1 MFKGIFYTKKK
12 GETIMA
18 ELESLDIRIDSTTA
32 SASKKIDDLI
42 AKVGGLE
49 TAFTRID
56 DLHTTNLSNQL
67 RVLGTSLQTFKQGG
81 LTGRE
86 LSTIASGLQKI
97 ASVDSNG
104 LRNTASAIQ
113 QVASAIQSM
122 NNASRNSGGISAFAR
137 SISRIVPLAN
147 ASGNIATLGASLRTF
162 VNDLNS
168 VPQTTFDATSL
179 TASIN
184 AISRL
189 GGKNSRSATTTIPLL
204 THAMKNFVVEMNKV
218 GDLQSGS
225 QNLHSLA
232 NAISILGRKTSEKAI
247 TNIPQ
252 LAKALN
258 EMMVVLS
265 KSPRVSD
272 NLINMTNAL
281 AKLSANGVKATGTVN
296 GLTKSYRIFGN
307 HTRSLNKHSKGL
319 ASTIGMLYARFWV
332 LFRAFRL
339 LGSAVKYASDLI
351 EVQNVIDN
359 TFGVSTTKA
368 INSNADAIQHM
379 SKNTISWFGMSELT
393 TKTIAGRYMA
403 MGSAMGLANKESD
416 GLSKHL
422 SSLMGDMGKVTN
434 KASEMALNITALAGD
449 MASFY
454 NVDASEMSEKLASG
468 IYSGQVRAL
477 RAYGLDLTMATLQEY
492 AMSRGITENVKNMT
506 QAEKTLLRYNYVMER
521 TQNVQGDFVRTQGT
535 WANQTR
541 MLKQNLQ
548 QLGSV
553 IGDVMIHA
561 LKGFVTW
568 TNKALLSLTG
578 FAVEVANALGKIFGW
593 TIETSGGSTGLDD
606 LTDDTE
612 DIADGFGDA
621 TSKAKEFKNVLQ
633 GFDKLNLITTP
644 SDSGSGKGSGAGVG
658 GSQLSDWDIKKTDGS
673 LMKTYESEI
682 ANLGD
687 LGYMIQDKMSD
698 AMERIDWQKIYLKAK
713 GFGSGLANFL
723 NGLLTPRLFGE
734 IGDTLG
740 GGLNTAI
747 YTGLS
752 FVETFNWAQAGKAL
766 SAGINK
772 FFRKVDWK
780 SSGKLLGKFING
792 IFTSLNNFFKAT
804 NWKRLG
810 KSFNDFISNAIKEI
824 NWKLLAK
831 TVLNGYKALLD
842 FGGVATGTGKAFG
855 VITTSALVMF
865 GAFKGY
871 KAISNTVKSIKSLS
885 TAIRTSSIAL
895 KLGELGVSMS
905 TLGTAGVALAGVL
918 GGVALFSFIN
928 YRVECEKA
936 KREQELLNKA
946 WGNDKDRNA
955 FLEDLENMEI
965 DLDTLKER
973 IKNAKT
979 EMATSIQGGEG
990 ETQYINDLI
999 DNYYKLQTQTNLTT
1013 KEKKNMLEMSKK
1025 LVSYFPELQNYYDA
1039 EKGLI
1044 SKTKN
1049 EVKKLNQ
1056 ARLEEIK
1063 TNAMEDL
1070 LTEEYK
1076 AYYESL
1082 SNVETAYKDL
1092 TKAQKVLDDYTKS
1105 HSKRIALAKDE
1116 YEKIIPSVEEYSEL
1130 LNPLQKGVKMSSDTI
1145 SKLTSV
1151 LKRLNKYGWSGDNL
1165 QDFNDLL
1172 KDMEDGSIDSEKS
1185 LNALYES
1192 LNIYNSA
1199 IAETKDEY
1207 EDYRITVS
1215 GMNKDVEKAKKT
1227 YDGYA
1232 KEINKIV
1239 DTVKEYGN
1247 QVGISD
1253 TKLQK
1258 ANAYIQQKFPGASAV
1273 FSKVE
1278 KSILDVASAY
1288 GDMFAYNGKT
1298 VTTSTKIK
1306 GATAVPTLLSGLNAI
1321 KMYDDLQVTTY
1332 YKNKTSSG
1340 SQSPKGFL
1348 DILKSIFSYNGKTID
1363 IKSKVVGGIANVLQ
1377 LIGKADGGV
1386 FNNGSWHPIPQYA
1399 SGGVPDMGQMF
1410 IARESGPELVGTLG
1424 GHSAVMNNDQIVASV
1439 SNGVYQAVKSAL
1451 GNGQNVTVN
1460 VTLQGDAD
1468 GLFTVVQNK
1477 NSQYKKINGHSAF

>member
-49 TAFTRID
+49 TAFTRIGN
-56 DLHTTNLSNQL
+56 LNTTNLSNQL

-86 LSTIASGLQKI
+86 FSTIASGLQKI

-113 QVASAIQSM
+113 QVGSAIQSM
-122 NNASRNSGGISAFAR
+122 NNASANSGGISAFAR

-147 ASGNIATLGASLRTF
+147 ASGNIATLGVSLRTF

-204 THAMKNFVVEMNKV
+204 THAMKNFVIEMNKV

-252 LAKALN
+252 LAKSLN

-307 HTRSLNKHSKGL
+307 HTRSLNKHSRGL

-403 MGSAMGLANKESD
+403 MGSAMGLANRQSD

-454 NVDASEMSEKLASG
+454 NVDANEMSEKLASG

-644 SDSGSGKGSGAGVG
+644 SDSGSGKGSGVGGG
-658 GSQLSDWDIKKTDGS
+658 GSQLSDWNIKKTDGS
-673 LMKTYESEI
+673 LMKYYESDIE
-682 ANLGD
+682 NLEQLGD
-687 LGYMIQDKMSD
+687 FIQDKLVK
-698 AMERIDWQKIYLKAK
+698 AMERIDWDKVYAKGK
-713 GFGSGLANFL
+713 GFGKGLADFL
-723 NGLLTPRLFGE
+723 NGLITPNLFG
-734 IGDTLG
+734 TLG
-740 GGLNTAI
+740 TTIANSINTAI
-747 YTGLS
+747 YT
-752 FVETFNWAQAGKAL
+752 
-766 SAGINK
+766 
-772 FFRKVDWK
+772 
-780 SSGKLLGKFING
+780 
-792 IFTSLNNFFKAT
+792 AT
-804 NWKRLG
+804 
-810 KSFNDFISNAIKEI
+810 SFNDTFRWANLGESLGTGLNKFLGGIDWDSAISLNKNFGVNLATSI
-824 NWKLLAK
+824 NNFLKTTDFTIVGK
-831 TVLNGYKALLD
+831 TVAD
-842 FGGVATGTGKAFG
+842 AIVFATSGAFG
-855 VITTSALVMF
+855 LV
-865 GAFKGY
+865 
-871 KAISNTVKSIKSLS
+871 S
-885 TAIRTSSIAL
+885 TFDF
-895 KLGELGVSMS
+895 S
-905 TLGTAGVALAGVL
+905 TLGTKIADSINGWSTEMNKLRPDPKTGKMISGWQQLALTFTRLVDGLADAIYNALADMDWGEILKGAFEGFV
-918 GGVALFSFIN
+918 
-928 YRVECEKA
+928 
-936 KREQELLNKA
+936 ELLKSPGA
-946 WGNDKDRNA
+946 W
-955 FLEDLENMEI
+955 
-965 DLDTLKER
+965 TLLLG
-973 IKNAKT
+973 A
-979 EMATSIQGGEG
+979 
-990 ETQYINDLI
+990 
-999 DNYYKLQTQTNLTT
+999 
-1013 KEKKNMLEMSKK
+1013 
-1025 LVSYFPELQNYYDA
+1025 
-1039 EKGLI
+1039 KGLSALKSFGASAGAEI
-1044 SKTKN
+1044 SST
-1049 EVKKLNQ
+1049 
-1056 ARLEEIK
+1056 
-1063 TNAMEDL
+1063 
-1070 LTEEYK
+1070 
-1076 AYYESL
+1076 L
-1082 SNVETAYKDL
+1082 S
-1092 TKAQKVLDDYTKS
+1092 
-1105 HSKRIALAKDE
+1105 
-1116 YEKIIPSVEEYSEL
+1116 
-1130 LNPLQKGVKMSSDTI
+1130 SSI
-1145 SKLTSV
+1145 SSKLTLSLSVAGISYALGDSAVNDLSSGKTTTGIAKSIASV
-1151 LKRLNKYGWSGDNL
+1151 LGWGVSGASIGGGWGFLIGATIGLVINGIDYMVSNDIPKKTANMIDEMLDSAMAQYKQGKESAKFGTEIASILVASLTKGLSDGDSLGKAISKAFGNGFSFASTTIGQKFSNLIGGLFGSDAQKKADTVMSKLKSHLTNGWNNFWLRLGVKRADSETIKKVVNGIKSVTNSTWANKKVKIGVERAPKSTIQSVIDKIK
-1165 QDFNDLL
+1165 QQI
-1172 KDMEDGSIDSEKS
+1172 GSIEVDVKPKS
-1185 LNALYES
+1185 
-1192 LNIYNSA
+1192 
-1199 IAETKDEY
+1199 
-1207 EDYRITVS
+1207 
-1215 GMNKDVEKAKKT
+1215 
-1227 YDGYA
+1227 
-1232 KEINKIV
+1232 
-1239 DTVKEYGN
+1239 
-1247 QVGISD
+1247 
-1253 TKLQK
+1253 
-1258 ANAYIQQKFPGASAV
+1258 
-1273 FSKVE
+1273 
-1278 KSILDVASAY
+1278 
-1288 GDMFAYNGKT
+1288 
-1298 VTTSTKIK
+1298 
-1306 GATAVPTLLSGLNAI
+1306 
-1321 KMYDDLQVTTY
+1321 
-1332 YKNKTSSG
+1332 TSSFVKLLAQLG
-1340 SQSPKGFL
+1340 NV
-1348 DILKSIFSYNGKTID
+1348 IFK
-1363 IKSKVVGGIANVLQ
+1363 
-1377 LIGKADGGV
+1377 KADGGV

-1477 NSQYKKINGHSAF
+1477 NNQYKKINGHSAF

>member
-49 TAFTRID
+49 TAFTRIGN
-56 DLHTTNLSNQL
+56 LNTTNLSNQL

-86 LSTIASGLQKI
+86 FSSIASGLQKI

-113 QVASAIQSM
+113 QVGSAIQSM
-122 NNASRNSGGISAFAR
+122 NNASVNSGVISAFAR

-307 HTRSLNKHSKGL
+307 HTRSLNKHSRGL

-454 NVDASEMSEKLASG
+454 NVDSEEMSEKLASG

-492 AMSRGITENVKNMT
+492 AMSRGITENVKSMT

-658 GSQLSDWDIKKTDGS
+658 GSQLSDWNIKKTDGS

-682 ANLGD
+682 ENLEQLGD
-687 LGYMIQDKMSD
+687 FIQDKLVK
-698 AMERIDWQKIYLKAK
+698 AMERIDWDKVYAKGK
-713 GFGSGLANFL
+713 GFGKGLADFL
-723 NGLLTPRLFGE
+723 NGLITPNLFG
-734 IGDTLG
+734 TLG
-740 GGLNTAI
+740 TTIANSINTAI
-747 YTGLS
+747 YT
-752 FVETFNWAQAGKAL
+752 
-766 SAGINK
+766 
-772 FFRKVDWK
+772 
-780 SSGKLLGKFING
+780 
-792 IFTSLNNFFKAT
+792 AT
-804 NWKRLG
+804 
-810 KSFNDFISNAIKEI
+810 SFNDTFRWANLGESLGTGLNKFLGGIDWDSAISLNKNFGVNLATSI
-824 NWKLLAK
+824 NNFLKTTDFTIVGK
-831 TVLNGYKALLD
+831 TVAD
-842 FGGVATGTGKAFG
+842 AIVFATSGAFG
-855 VITTSALVMF
+855 LV
-865 GAFKGY
+865 
-871 KAISNTVKSIKSLS
+871 S
-885 TAIRTSSIAL
+885 TFDF
-895 KLGELGVSMS
+895 S
-905 TLGTAGVALAGVL
+905 TLGTKIADSINGWSTEMNKLRPDPKTGKMISGWQQLALTFTRLVDGLADAIYNALADMDWGEILKGAFDGFV
-918 GGVALFSFIN
+918 
-928 YRVECEKA
+928 
-936 KREQELLNKA
+936 ELLKSPGA
-946 WGNDKDRNA
+946 W
-955 FLEDLENMEI
+955 
-965 DLDTLKER
+965 TLLLG
-973 IKNAKT
+973 A
-979 EMATSIQGGEG
+979 
-990 ETQYINDLI
+990 
-999 DNYYKLQTQTNLTT
+999 
-1013 KEKKNMLEMSKK
+1013 
-1025 LVSYFPELQNYYDA
+1025 
-1039 EKGLI
+1039 KGLSALKSFGANAGAEI
-1044 SKTKN
+1044 SST
-1049 EVKKLNQ
+1049 
-1056 ARLEEIK
+1056 
-1063 TNAMEDL
+1063 
-1070 LTEEYK
+1070 
-1076 AYYESL
+1076 L
-1082 SNVETAYKDL
+1082 S
-1092 TKAQKVLDDYTKS
+1092 
-1105 HSKRIALAKDE
+1105 
-1116 YEKIIPSVEEYSEL
+1116 
-1130 LNPLQKGVKMSSDTI
+1130 SSI
-1145 SKLTSV
+1145 SSKLTLTLSFAGISYALGDSAKKDLESGDSTSGIFKGIASTLGWGATGASV
-1151 LKRLNKYGWSGDNL
+1151 GGGYGFVIGCTIGLIINGVTWYATKEEDYEEYELPTEGELILRKNLNELGFNLAGSVIGGLVKGLNDGDSLGKALKKAFGIGFSSLGGALNKKFSDLIGGLFGSDAQKKADTVMSKLKSFISRSWGKHGVELGIKRADSGTIQKVVNGIKSVTNSTWANKKVKIGVERAPKSTIQSVIDKIK
-1165 QDFNDLL
+1165 QQI
-1172 KDMEDGSIDSEKS
+1172 GSIEVDVKPKS
-1185 LNALYES
+1185 
-1192 LNIYNSA
+1192 
-1199 IAETKDEY
+1199 
-1207 EDYRITVS
+1207 
-1215 GMNKDVEKAKKT
+1215 
-1227 YDGYA
+1227 
-1232 KEINKIV
+1232 
-1239 DTVKEYGN
+1239 
-1247 QVGISD
+1247 
-1253 TKLQK
+1253 
-1258 ANAYIQQKFPGASAV
+1258 
-1273 FSKVE
+1273 
-1278 KSILDVASAY
+1278 
-1288 GDMFAYNGKT
+1288 
-1298 VTTSTKIK
+1298 
-1306 GATAVPTLLSGLNAI
+1306 
-1321 KMYDDLQVTTY
+1321 
-1332 YKNKTSSG
+1332 TSSFVKLLAQLG
-1340 SQSPKGFL
+1340 NV
-1348 DILKSIFSYNGKTID
+1348 IFKR
-1363 IKSKVVGGIANVLQ
+1363 
-1377 LIGKADGGV
+1377 ADGGV

-1477 NSQYKKINGHSAF
+1477 NNQYKKVNGHSAF

>member
-1 MFKGIFYTKKK
+1 
-12 GETIMA
+12 MA

-49 TAFTRID
+49 TAFTRIGN
-56 DLHTTNLSNQL
+56 LNTTNLSNQL

-86 LSTIASGLQKI
+86 FSTIASGLQKI

-113 QVASAIQSM
+113 QVGSAIQSM
-122 NNASRNSGGISAFAR
+122 NNASVNSGGISAFAR

-658 GSQLSDWDIKKTDGS
+658 GSQLGDWHINKTDGS
-673 LMKTYESEI
+673 LMKYYESEI
-682 ANLGD
+682 ENLEQLGD
-687 LGYMIQDKMSD
+687 FIQDKLVK
-698 AMERIDWQKIYLKAK
+698 AMERIDWDKVYAKGK
-713 GFGSGLANFL
+713 GFGKGLADFL
-723 NGLLTPRLFGE
+723 NGLITPNLFG
-734 IGDTLG
+734 TLG
-740 GGLNTAI
+740 TTIANSINTAI
-747 YTGLS
+747 YT
-752 FVETFNWAQAGKAL
+752 
-766 SAGINK
+766 
-772 FFRKVDWK
+772 
-780 SSGKLLGKFING
+780 
-792 IFTSLNNFFKAT
+792 AT
-804 NWKRLG
+804 
-810 KSFNDFISNAIKEI
+810 SFNDTFRWANLGESLGTGLNKFLGGIDWDSAISLNKNFGVNLATSI
-824 NWKLLAK
+824 NNSLKTTDFTIVGK
-831 TVLNGYKALLD
+831 TVAD
-842 FGGVATGTGKAFG
+842 AIVFATSGAFG
-855 VITTSALVMF
+855 LV
-865 GAFKGY
+865 
-871 KAISNTVKSIKSLS
+871 S
-885 TAIRTSSIAL
+885 TFDF
-895 KLGELGVSMS
+895 S
-905 TLGTAGVALAGVL
+905 TLGTKIADSINGWSTEMNKLRPDPKTGKMISGWQQLALTFTRLVDGLADAIYNALADMDWGEILKGAFDGFV
-918 GGVALFSFIN
+918 
-928 YRVECEKA
+928 
-936 KREQELLNKA
+936 ELLKSPGA
-946 WGNDKDRNA
+946 WALLLGAKGMSA
-955 FLEDLENMEI
+955 LKSFGASAGASI
-965 DLDTLKER
+965 SSTLSS
-973 IKNAKT
+973 
-979 EMATSIQGGEG
+979 SISSKLTLSLSVAGISYALGDSAV
-990 ETQYINDLI
+990 NDLSSDNKVSGLGKGIASILGWGFAGASVGGGWGFVIGASIGFSIHYI
-999 DNYYKLQTQTNLTT
+999 DFVIKSGLADKTYNVYK
-1013 KEKKNMLEMSKK
+1013 
-1025 LVSYFPELQNYYDA
+1025 ELLFEPLWKMTHPD
-1039 EKGLI
+1039 
-1044 SKTKN
+1044 
-1049 EVKKLNQ
+1049 EVKK
-1056 ARLEEIK
+1056 E
-1063 TNAMEDL
+1063 MEKNKNIEKFGVSVATIL
-1070 LTEEYK
+1070 I
-1076 AYYESL
+1076 AS
-1082 SNVETAYKDL
+1082 L
-1092 TKAQKVLDDYTKS
+1092 TKGLSDGDSLGKAISKAFGNGFSFASTTIGQKFSNLIGGLFGSDAQKKADSVMSKLKS
-1105 HSKRIALAKDE
+1105 HLKKGWNNFWLRLGIKRADSETIQKVVNGIKSVTSSTWANKKV
-1116 YEKIIPSVEEYSEL
+1116 KIGVERAPKSTIQSVVDKIK
-1130 LNPLQKGVKMSSDTI
+1130 QQI
-1145 SKLTSV
+1145 
-1151 LKRLNKYGWSGDNL
+1151 
-1165 QDFNDLL
+1165 
-1172 KDMEDGSIDSEKS
+1172 GSIEVDVKPKS
-1185 LNALYES
+1185 
-1192 LNIYNSA
+1192 
-1199 IAETKDEY
+1199 
-1207 EDYRITVS
+1207 
-1215 GMNKDVEKAKKT
+1215 
-1227 YDGYA
+1227 
-1232 KEINKIV
+1232 
-1239 DTVKEYGN
+1239 
-1247 QVGISD
+1247 
-1253 TKLQK
+1253 
-1258 ANAYIQQKFPGASAV
+1258 
-1273 FSKVE
+1273 
-1278 KSILDVASAY
+1278 
-1288 GDMFAYNGKT
+1288 
-1298 VTTSTKIK
+1298 
-1306 GATAVPTLLSGLNAI
+1306 
-1321 KMYDDLQVTTY
+1321 
-1332 YKNKTSSG
+1332 TSSFVKLLAQLG
-1340 SQSPKGFL
+1340 NV
-1348 DILKSIFSYNGKTID
+1348 IFKR
-1363 IKSKVVGGIANVLQ
+1363 
-1377 LIGKADGGV
+1377 ADGGV
-1386 FNNGSWHPIPQYA
+1386 FSNGSWHPIPQYA